1 MLFEKLGAVKA
12 FAFDV
17 DGVLTNGE
25 VLVTEAGDQLRKFHI
40 RDGYALQLAVKKG
53 YPIVVI
59 TGAQSLGV
67 QRRLEGLGI
76 RDIYLGIRDKMTIF
90 NAWLSRNQIQAAEV
104 LYVGDDIPDLAVMRC
119 VGIPACP
126 ADAAEEIKAI
136 ASYISPKLG
145 GCGAVRDVIEK
156 VMKVQQTWQDDVIV
170 QSV

>member
-1 MLFEKLGAVKA
+1 MLFEKLGSVKA

-53 YPIVVI
+53 YPIVII
-59 TGAQSLGV
+59 TGAHSLGV

-76 RDIYLGIRDKMTIF
+76 QDIYLGVQDKIVVF
-90 NAWLSRNQIQAAEV
+90 NAWLARHQIQAGEV
-104 LYVGDDIPDLAVMRC
+104 LYVGDDIPDLAVMHLA
-119 VGIPACP
+119 GMSACP

-136 ASYISPKLG
+136 ADYISPKLG
-145 GCGAVRDVIEK
+145 GCGAARDVIEK
-156 VMKVQQTWQDDVIV
+156 VMKVQQTWQDDVFV
-170 QSV
+170 RSV